1 MDIKPSINNRLTAFR
16 AFFSAVPWKNL
27 LSFLFFFMLAFIFW
41 LTLFFERNVEGSYK
55 VPLKYTNVP
64 EDVVFDTE
72 PPKFIE
78 VRVSDKG
85 SEIFRYDLFPKDT
98 IVINLEEYQGSKNSF
113 IQGAQYLQLIKS
125 SFSQNSTILGYFPLS
140 ISLATSKL
148 ESKKL
153 SVVFDG
159 EITTNRA
166 NLVADSATF
175 LPETVIAY
183 GARAQLSELSNAIT
197 EYTVF
202 NNLKATSQ
210 LPIHIKPI
218 EGVKFVPN
226 IVDIYIPIEE
236 FTERSFEIPITA
248 KNLPHGMDVKFF
260 PSRATVS
267 FSVTLEEYKKISED
281 DFQVQLNYLDF
292 HSNKDGRVE
301 LTLTREPSSVRNPRI
316 SPTSVEFLFEAN

>member
-1 MDIKPSINNRLTAFR
+1 MDIKPSINHRLTAFR

-27 LSFLFFFMLAFIFW
+27 LSFLFFLMLAFIFW
-41 LTLFFERNVEGSYK
+41 LTLFFKRNVEGSYK
-55 VPLKYTNVP
+55 IPLKYINVP

-78 VRVSDKG
+78 VRVADKG

-98 IVINLEEYQGSKNSF
+98 IAINMAEYADNKNNIIQGS
-113 IQGAQYLQLIKS
+113 QYQQLLIS
-125 SFSQNSTILGYFPLS
+125 HFSQNSKILGYFPLS

-153 SVVFDG
+153 LVVFDG

-183 GARAQLSELSNAIT
+183 GANKSLSEIKNAIT

-218 EGVKFVPN
+218 EGIKFVPN
-226 IVDIYIPIEE
+226 TVDIYIPIEE
-236 FTERSFEIPITA
+236 YTERTFEIPITA

-260 PSRATVS
+260 PSRTTVS
-267 FSVTLEEYKKISED
+267 FSVTLDEYKKISED
-281 DFQVQLNYLDF
+281 DFQVQLNYVDF

-301 LTLTREPSSVRNPRI
+301 LTLTHVPPTVRNPRI
-316 SPTSVEFLFEAN
+316 SPNSVEFLFEAN